1 MDNKFNNN
9 NNNENKS
16 ISGMATGS
24 KILCR
29 SNNWKAE
36 PLLSTENNKYKSETS
51 QKRQKCHKHPNAI
64 DLIIQGLIPLS

>member
-36 PLLSTENNKYKSETS
+36 PLLSNERDS
-51 QKRQKCHKHPNAI
+51 
-64 DLIIQGLIPLS
+64 LIIQKQISMS